1 MFSKKKKK
9 NWSCPPTEISQI
21 DLVCKSFDWFLNNR
35 QTLQGKGFIYNFKN
49 CYVFATSAC
58 TFNYLP
64 VSCEFGFEAFYV
76 WFIFDRVWN
85 LIPKMGS
92 MENKGVCTVF

>member
-1 MFSKKKKK
+1 MFC
-9 NWSCPPTEISQI
+9 NFYII
-21 DLVCKSFDWFLNNR
+21 DKHRKVKVY
-35 QTLQGKGFIYNFKN
+35 YNFN
-49 CYVFATSAC
+49 NFYLFATSAC

-64 VSCEFGFEAFYV
+64 VSREFGFEAFCV

-92 MENKGVCTVF
+92 TESKSVCTIFRAYDFRKA